1 MNKKKVSLI
10 FVGVIIGALFGT
22 AFGPAIENTPLATTL
37 GALGGLFIGWFMVAA
52 NREYETPDNENAQGK
67 KMSKKE
73 IFTIIM
79 IVSIAILV
87 SSTIIFQPEWLFK

>member
-1 MNKKKVSLI
+1 MNKKNVSLT

-22 AFGPAIENTPLATTL
+22 AAIENTPLATTL

-52 NREYETPDNENAQGK
+52 NREYESPDNEYAQEK

-73 IFTIIM
+73 IFAIIM

-87 SSTIIFQPEWLFK
+87 SSMIIFQPEWLFK